1 MGENNDE
8 RTFFPQP
15 GEKTGKFTP
24 LTMAPRAVTCCCVTS
39 ERGQWTGRGLVQ
51 GEGTQGE
58 TKGGDE
64 PWRGGHWS
72 TALIFP

>member
-1 MGENNDE
+1 MDEVAGTGE

-15 GEKTGKFTP
+15 GKKLGKFTP
-24 LTMAPRAVTCCCVTS
+24 LSVAPRAVTCCCVTT

-58 TKGGDE
+58 TKGGTN
-64 PWRGGHWS
+64 RGGEVTGQRH
-72 TALIFP
+72 